1 MWQGVPSIGA
11 QTSKPVIAAVKGWC
25 IGGSYVIV
33 QMCDLVVAA
42 DNTRFKYPEAQ
53 LGFTG
58 GLIASAVAR
67 IPHKVAMEFML
78 LGEDF
83 DAHRALAAGMV
94 NKVVP
99 TGEEEAQA
107 QAWAKILANS
117 APLVVQGLKEFSMA
131 TLNKSPAEAE
141 PLQEINCLASNSV
154 MMAQRAQSIWRK
166 AHLSVHGK
174 VTTAAQSAKN
184 VNGRQTPASLQRHS
198 IKTRTKFLHEKNR
211 LLKGGKMSAA
221 IQFIPIHNIRIAMLR
236 PAARRSDNLFGENAA
251 AGGQSNLPSGPP
263 PKLYQNF
270 PSTIEQTTQ
279 QCPAANRTSRYQ

>member
-1 MWQGVPSIGA
+1 MTELVTYTSHDRVATITINRADRMNALNEEVILGLQAAWRRLENSDDRVAVLTAAGDKAFSVGADVKDAPKEMWQGVPSIGT

-83 DAHRALAAGMV
+83 DAHRALAAGMI

-99 TGEEEAQA
+99 TGEEEEQA
-107 QAWAKILANS
+107 HAWANILAQS
-117 APLVVQGLKEFSMA
+117 APLVVQGLKEFSIA
-131 TLNKSPAEAE
+131 TLNKSPAEAGAIARDQLLDIKFSDDGAE
-141 PLQEINCLASNSV
+141 G
-154 MMAQRAQSIWRK
+154 RK
-166 AHLSVHGK
+166 A
-174 VTTAAQSAKN
+174 
-184 VNGRQTPASLQRHS
+184 
-198 IKTRTKFLHEKNR
+198 
-211 LLKGGKMSAA
+211 
-221 IQFIPIHNIRIAMLR
+221 
-236 PAARRSDNLFGENAA
+236 FGE
-251 AGGQSNLPSGPP
+251 
-263 PKLYQNF
+263 K
-270 PSTIEQTTQ
+270 
-279 QCPAANRTSRYQ
+279 RTPQFTGK

>member
-1 MWQGVPSIGA
+1 MTELVTYTSHDRVATITINRSDRMNALNEEVILGLQAAWRRLENSDDRVAVLTAAGDKAFSVGADVKDAPKEMWQGVPSIGT

-99 TGEEEAQA
+99 TGEEEEQA
-107 QAWAKILANS
+107 HAWANILAKS
-117 APLVVQGLKEFSMA
+117 APLVVQGLKEFSIA
-131 TLNKSPAEAE
+131 TLNKSPAEAGAIARDQLLDIKFSDDGAE
-141 PLQEINCLASNSV
+141 G
-154 MMAQRAQSIWRK
+154 RK
-166 AHLSVHGK
+166 A
-174 VTTAAQSAKN
+174 
-184 VNGRQTPASLQRHS
+184 
-198 IKTRTKFLHEKNR
+198 
-211 LLKGGKMSAA
+211 
-221 IQFIPIHNIRIAMLR
+221 
-236 PAARRSDNLFGENAA
+236 FGE
-251 AGGQSNLPSGPP
+251 
-263 PKLYQNF
+263 K
-270 PSTIEQTTQ
+270 
-279 QCPAANRTSRYQ
+279 RTPQFTGK

>member
-1 MWQGVPSIGA
+1 MTELVTYTSHDRVATITINRSDRMNALNEEVILGLQAAWRRLENSDDRVAVLTAAGDKAFSVGADVKDAPKEMWQGVPSIGT

-99 TGEEEAQA
+99 MGEEEEQA
-107 QAWAKILANS
+107 HAWANILAQS

-131 TLNKSPAEAE
+131 TLNKSPAEAGAIARDQLLDIKFSDDGAE
-141 PLQEINCLASNSV
+141 G
-154 MMAQRAQSIWRK
+154 RK
-166 AHLSVHGK
+166 A
-174 VTTAAQSAKN
+174 
-184 VNGRQTPASLQRHS
+184 
-198 IKTRTKFLHEKNR
+198 
-211 LLKGGKMSAA
+211 
-221 IQFIPIHNIRIAMLR
+221 
-236 PAARRSDNLFGENAA
+236 FGE
-251 AGGQSNLPSGPP
+251 
-263 PKLYQNF
+263 K
-270 PSTIEQTTQ
+270 
-279 QCPAANRTSRYQ
+279 RTPQFTGK

>member
-1 MWQGVPSIGA
+1 MTELVTYTSHDRVATITINRADRMNALNEEVILGLQAAWRRLENSDDRVAVLTAAGDKAFSVGADVKDAPKEMWQGVPSIGT

-99 TGEEEAQA
+99 TGEEEEQA
-107 QAWAKILANS
+107 HAWANILAQS
-117 APLVVQGLKEFSMA
+117 APLVVQGLKEFSMP
-131 TLNKSPAEAE
+131 TLNKSPAEAGAIARDQLLDIKFSDDGAE
-141 PLQEINCLASNSV
+141 G
-154 MMAQRAQSIWRK
+154 RK
-166 AHLSVHGK
+166 A
-174 VTTAAQSAKN
+174 
-184 VNGRQTPASLQRHS
+184 
-198 IKTRTKFLHEKNR
+198 
-211 LLKGGKMSAA
+211 
-221 IQFIPIHNIRIAMLR
+221 
-236 PAARRSDNLFGENAA
+236 FGE
-251 AGGQSNLPSGPP
+251 
-263 PKLYQNF
+263 K
-270 PSTIEQTTQ
+270 
-279 QCPAANRTSRYQ
+279 RTPQFTGK

>member
-1 MWQGVPSIGA
+1 MTELVTYTSHDRVATITINRADRMNALNEEVILGLQAAWRRLENSDDRVAVLTAAGDKAFSVGADVKDAPKEMWQGVPSIGT

-99 TGEEEAQA
+99 TGEEEEQA
-107 QAWAKILANS
+107 HAWANILANS

-131 TLNKSPAEAE
+131 TLNKSPAEAGAIARDQLLDIKFSDDGAE
-141 PLQEINCLASNSV
+141 G
-154 MMAQRAQSIWRK
+154 RK
-166 AHLSVHGK
+166 A
-174 VTTAAQSAKN
+174 
-184 VNGRQTPASLQRHS
+184 
-198 IKTRTKFLHEKNR
+198 
-211 LLKGGKMSAA
+211 
-221 IQFIPIHNIRIAMLR
+221 
-236 PAARRSDNLFGENAA
+236 FGE
-251 AGGQSNLPSGPP
+251 
-263 PKLYQNF
+263 K
-270 PSTIEQTTQ
+270 
-279 QCPAANRTSRYQ
+279 RTPQFTGK